1 MNHLKHIQPIVI
13 DVTPEWEGER
23 GDGGRGDWE
32 KKFLARPRYSFSV
45 LLPFL
50 YSSLL
55 YDGYF
60 AAYGSQKQGVRIAL
74 AKRLRFNVVP
84 T

>member
-32 KKFLARPRYSFSV
+32 KKFLARPRYSLSV
-45 LLPFL
+45 LLPCL

-55 YDGYF
+55 MT
-60 AAYGSQKQGVRIAL
+60 VTL
-74 AKRLRFNVVP
+74 LHTVP
-84 T
+84 TDYKLPE

>member
-23 GDGGRGDWE
+23 GDGERGVTWE
-32 KKFLARPRYSFSV
+32 KKFLARPHYSFSV
-45 LLPFL
+45 LLPCL

-55 YDGYF
+55 YDGCF
-60 AAYGSQKQGVRIAL
+60 AADSSQRLQATRIVIPL
-74 AKRLRFNVVP
+74 EVLIYRC
-84 T
+84 